1 VRKNLVRN
9 LEKNY
14 YPPKRLKVK
23 ECDLCLKPGVY
34 AIRDRC
40 GRRVDRMDQRCRT
53 HVVYFDDD
61 SQNRLHLIVAPGAS
75 TMYAD

>member
-1 VRKNLVRN
+1 MN

-14 YPPKRLKVK
+14 YPPKRLKAK
-23 ECDLCLKPGVY
+23 ECDLCLKLAVY

-40 GRRVDRMDQRCRT
+40 GRRIEHIDQRCRT
-53 HVVYFDDD
+53 HVVYFDND
-61 SQNRLHLIVAPGAS
+61 SKNRLHLIVAPGAS